1 MIFEHAIKYQA
12 LGYVVVP
19 LELTEVD
26 GKKAPKFLSGWQKKS
41 TLDSCLGFFDKKRH
55 NALAIKTGYESDVIV
70 LDCDV
75 PKEDETDLVDGVTF
89 VNDKFLEHGDNM
101 TDHLVARTGNNGMHL
116 YFSLSTSI
124 AAGLG
129 MDKNTA
135 KLPVKVIRDGKEV
148 VVKSTIDIRGEGG
161 CDFAAPTAYA
171 NGRKKYVWMT
181 DCGAMEV
188 PAADLLP
195 CPGWLITMMN
205 ECTRQRS
212 AVAVKKRENT
222 QIVEMHPPNKVQ
234 RTDNAEDALQ
244 VVDWLTTNILESVRP
259 VIEHELHNK
268 ISAWYPKSY
277 GGDFHV
283 VNKMDKCG
291 CCIIQVHT
299 ANGYHCEVM
308 LPPCCIVKNYSSKCD
323 KMVIGIDD
331 VPIFRDIKLDPQS
344 DEAFVRLFAEQQR
357 YQGLNWIWSGEQ
369 RCFFKYDGTIYKKMR
384 REDIG
389 QDIAKVC
396 KFVVGKVG
404 LAVAH
409 REPRVNK
416 NKQTSQE
423 TTNDSTKKPETWASS
438 FLKASKYLHKA
449 QAIKNIIEM
458 ATFELYDSTLEEKLD
473 MDPNLLGCNS
483 GIIDLRTG
491 SLVINDPSLFVSKQA
506 PVEYRGLGHPAPDV
520 EAFLRSI
527 FNEDEDLIGY
537 IQRILGYGLTG
548 LCREEIFVVFYGAGG
563 NGKSLLNKL
572 TNGALGPYWNT
583 MSRDCVF
590 KAERRGGPGA
600 PSPHLAMLKGLRVA
614 VLDDC
619 GEQESLDDG
628 TIKKM
633 TSGVPMDARM
643 LNANPVIFTPTHLPI
658 ICTNHLPKINVDDE
672 AIERRLV
679 LTPFANNYRPPDKFD
694 PDNPTH
700 RPIDMTLG
708 ERLATPEV
716 LEQFL
721 AWMVRGA
728 VAWYKEGLGP
738 KPAVLSAAKEQYYQ
752 EFDDIGRFIKESCD
766 IGPNLSMSTSAFKQ
780 ALADFGVHKSAP
792 DIKKALEKK
801 GFRYKRLTAGI
812 KIVGMSVR
820 S

>member
-1 MIFEHAIKYQA
+1 
-12 LGYVVVP
+12 
-19 LELTEVD
+19 
-26 GKKAPKFLSGWQKKS
+26 
-41 TLDSCLGFFDKKRH
+41 
-55 NALAIKTGYESDVIV
+55 
-70 LDCDV
+70 
-75 PKEDETDLVDGVTF
+75 
-89 VNDKFLEHGDNM
+89 
-101 TDHLVARTGNNGMHL
+101 
-116 YFSLSTSI
+116 
-124 AAGLG
+124 
-129 MDKNTA
+129 
-135 KLPVKVIRDGKEV
+135 
-148 VVKSTIDIRGEGG
+148 
-161 CDFAAPTAYA
+161 
-171 NGRKKYVWMT
+171 
-181 DCGAMEV
+181 
-188 PAADLLP
+188 
-195 CPGWLITMMN
+195 
-205 ECTRQRS
+205 
-212 AVAVKKRENT
+212 
-222 QIVEMHPPNKVQ
+222 
-234 RTDNAEDALQ
+234 
-244 VVDWLTTNILESVRP
+244 
-259 VIEHELHNK
+259 
-268 ISAWYPKSY
+268 
-277 GGDFHV
+277 
-283 VNKMDKCG
+283 MDKCG

-299 ANGYHCEVM
+299 SNGYRCEVM

-331 VPIFRDIKLDPQS
+331 VPIFNDIKADPQS

-389 QDIAKVC
+389 QDIEKVC

-404 LAVAH
+404 MAVAV
-409 REPRVNK
+409 REPRTNNK
-416 NKQTSQE
+416 KETSQQTAKAANKQQ
-423 TTNDSTKKPETWASS
+423 ETWASS
-438 FLKASKYLHKA
+438 FLKAGKYLHKA

-458 ATFELYDSTLEEKLD
+458 ATFKLYDSTLADKLD
-473 MDPNLLGCNS
+473 MDPNLLGCNN

-491 SLVINDPSLFVSKQA
+491 TLVIEDPTLFVSKQA
-506 PVEYRGLGHPAPDV
+506 PVEYRGLEHAAPDV
-520 EAFLRSI
+520 EAFLKSI
-527 FNEDEDLIGY
+527 FNDDEDLINY
-537 IQRILGYGLTG
+537 MQRLLGYGMTG
-548 LCREEIFVVFYGAGG
+548 LCREEVFVVFYGAGG

-572 TNGALGPYWNT
+572 IKGALGPYWNT

-679 LTPFANNYRPPDKFD
+679 LTPFANNYRHPDKFD
-694 PDNPTH
+694 PENPTH

-708 ERLATPEV
+708 ERLDTPEV

-728 VAWYKEGLGP
+728 VAWYKDGLGP

-752 EFDDIGRFIKESCD
+752 EFDDIGRFIKEHCD
-766 IGPNLSMSTSAFKQ
+766 VGPNLSMSTSAFKQ
-780 ALADFGVHKSAP
+780 ALADFGVHKSSP
-792 DIKKALEKK
+792 DIKKAMEKK
-801 GFRYKRLTAGI
+801 GFRYKKSNSQYKYTGLAFSQG
-812 KIVGMSVR
+812 
-820 S
+820 